1 MPCPSRPD
9 HTLPSPGKLSGDTI
23 KESPL
28 RSLLSL
34 PDRTMPYPTTLNQY
48 FQIQIKKGY
57 RKVASLPDQ
66 SIPRPTKPRLDFRIQ
81 TILSGLTFYTVF
93 TSEGP
98 PSLETHMH
106 VKVDTSKG
114 IASVR
119 IKRQTLKSWYRLDD
133 CDQRIIDFCFKKI
146 ASFNKGMAIS
156 VEKVV
161 RVPKGLVDY
170 NKMRRL
176 GL

>member
-1 MPCPSRPD
+1 
-9 HTLPSPGKLSGDTI
+9 
-23 KESPL
+23 
-28 RSLLSL
+28 
-34 PDRTMPYPTTLNQY
+34 
-48 FQIQIKKGY
+48 
-57 RKVASLPDQ
+57 
-66 SIPRPTKPRLDFRIQ
+66 
-81 TILSGLTFYTVF
+81 
-93 TSEGP
+93 
-98 PSLETHMH
+98 MH